1 MPTFR
6 EGDRV
11 RVRLRPDCADER
23 RHDASEDGAVGKITD
38 AKGASRVPEHPYF
51 VLFAGR
57 PVTVRR
63 MGLVAPILGRAY
75 HPDELEPLDGP

>member
-11 RVRLRPDCADER
+11 RIRLQPDCTDGHP
-23 RHDASEDGAVGKITD
+23 HDASEDGAV
-38 AKGASRVPEHPYF
+38 
-51 VLFAGR
+51 
-57 PVTVRR
+57 R

-75 HPDELEPLDGP
+75 HPDELEALDGP

>member
-11 RVRLRPDCADER
+11 RIRLRPDCADGR
-23 RHDASEDGAVGKITD
+23 PHDASEDGAIGTITD
-38 AKGASRVPEHPYF
+38 ANGAGGVPGHPYF
-51 VLFAGR
+51 VLFSGR

-75 HPDELEPLDGP
+75 REDELEPLDGP